1 MVSNDGASPAT
12 FEVVSGPAAGAVTL
26 KVGGEIDVAT
36 SPGLRRELYAL
47 LDENPEHIVVD
58 LSDTT
63 FVDSSG
69 LGVLVGVLKRLR
81 EADPDTTLVLASMQ
95 DPVRKVFEI
104 TGLIDLF
111 TIKG

>member
-1 MVSNDGASPAT
+1 MVRNDGTSPAT
-12 FEVVSGPAAGAVTL
+12 FEVVAGPDDGTVTL

-47 LDENPEHIVVD
+47 LEDDPEQIVVD
-58 LSDTT
+58 LSATT

-69 LGVLVGVLKRLR
+69 LGVFVGLLKRLR
-81 EADPDTTLVLASMQ
+81 ETDPDRTLVLASMQ

-104 TGLIDLF
+104 TGLTELF
-111 TIKG
+111 RIEG